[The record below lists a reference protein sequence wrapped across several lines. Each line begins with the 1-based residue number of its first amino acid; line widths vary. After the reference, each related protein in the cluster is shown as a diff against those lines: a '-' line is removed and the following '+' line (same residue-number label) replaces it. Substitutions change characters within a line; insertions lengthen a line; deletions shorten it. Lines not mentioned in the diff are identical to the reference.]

1 MAASVRHVDA
11 AGSPNPLPGAD
22 VPVVSRTLPWLLVV
36 GGLVGLIAAAALLVE
51 RIRVLADPDHVPA
64 CSFNPVLSCG
74 TVMVTPQAEVFGVP
88 NPLVGVACF
97 AVVTAVGAAL
107 LARTELGTGARTGQ
121 GTVLGSGADLG
132 FRRWFWLGLQAG
144 CLFGVVFVHWLIF
157 QSLYRIGALCPYCM
171 VVWAVTIPLFWYV
184 TLHNLRSGHVPVPNA
199 LRRPIGVLARNHT
212 VVLTVWGVVIAGAV
226 AEAFWSYWTTLL

>member
-1 MAASVRHVDA
+1 MIAAAVRHDGA
-11 AGSPNPLPGAD
+11 DGSPHPRPGAD
-22 VPVVSRTLPWLLVV
+22 VPVVSRALPWLLVV
-36 GGLVGLIAAAALLVE
+36 GGLVGVVAAAALLVE

-88 NPLVGVACF
+88 NPLIGVVCF

-107 LARTELGTGARTGQ
+107 LARTDPGTGAGPGAR
-121 GTVLGSGADLG
+121 ADLG

-171 VVWAVTIPLFWYV
+171 VVWVVTIPLFWYV
-184 TLHNLRSGHVPVPNA
+184 TLHNLRSGHVPVPSA
-199 LRRPIGVLARNHT
+199 LRRPVGVLARNHT
-212 VVLTVWGVVIAGAV
+212 VVLTVWGVVIVGAV

>member
-1 MAASVRHVDA
+1 MTAAVRHNGTD
-11 AGSPNPLPGAD
+11 GSPNPRPGAD
-22 VPVVSRTLPWLLVV
+22 VPVVSRALPWLLVV
-36 GGLVGLIAAAALLVE
+36 GGLVGMVAAAALLVE

-88 NPLVGVACF
+88 NPLIGVVCF

-107 LARTELGTGARTGQ
+107 LAGTEPGTAAGPGAR
-121 GTVLGSGADLG
+121 ADLG

-171 VVWAVTIPLFWYV
+171 VVWVVTIPLFWYV
-184 TLHNLRSGHVPVPNA
+184 TLHNLRSGHVPVPSA
-199 LRRPIGVLARNHT
+199 LRRPVGVLARNHT
-212 VVLTVWGVVIAGAV
+212 VVLTVWGVVIVGAV

>member
-1 MAASVRHVDA
+1 MAAPARHETADTR
-11 AGSPNPLPGAD
+11 NPFPGAD
-22 VPVVSRTLPWLLVV
+22 VPIVSRALPWLLVV
-36 GGLVGLIAAAALLVE
+36 GGLVGLVAAAALLVE

-88 NPLVGVACF
+88 NPLIGVACF
-97 AVVTAVGAAL
+97 AAVTAVGAAL
-107 LARTELGTGARTGQ
+107 LARTGPGTGA
-121 GTVLGSGADLG
+121 DPG

-171 VVWAVTIPLFWYV
+171 VVWAATIPIFWYV
-184 TLHNLRSGHVPVPNA
+184 TLHNLRAGHLRVPVA
-199 LRRPIGVLARNHT
+199 LRRPVGVLARNHT

>member
-1 MAASVRHVDA
+1 MAAPVRHDTA
-11 AGSPNPLPGAD
+11 HAPDPFPGAD
-22 VPVVSRTLPWLLVV
+22 VPIVSRALPWLLVL
-36 GGLVGLIAAAALLVE
+36 GGLVGLVAAAALLVE

-64 CSFNPVLSCG
+64 CSINPVLSCG

-107 LARTELGTGARTGQ
+107 LARTGPGDGSGTGA
-121 GTVLGSGADLG
+121 DPG

-144 CLFGVVFVHWLIF
+144 CLFGVLLVHWLIF

-171 VVWAVTIPLFWYV
+171 VVWAVTIPIFWYV
-184 TLHNLRSGHVPVPNA
+184 TLHNLRAGHLPVP
-199 LRRPIGVLARNHT
+199 GVLRGPTGVLVRNHT
-212 VVLTVWGVVIAGAV
+212 VVLTVWGVVIVGAV